1 MKVGAR
7 KPVVVLE
14 PSLTPSIMQICASC
28 ISTQK
33 TTLKLSIFFGAE
45 EAKGGTLLEYRAE
58 GEGEVKAL
66 ASTGM
71 RVIMML

>member
-1 MKVGAR
+1 MH
-7 KPVVVLE
+7 LN
-14 PSLTPSIMQICASC
+14 T
-28 ISTQK
+28 K
-33 TTLKLSIFFGAE
+33 TALKLSSLLCAE